1 MLVSGLDH
9 VIDAFEAG
17 WDSLT
22 TQREICAFDEQI
34 MSGSLAEFWQD
45 GRYFAQREIEALKIA
60 ERTSRFA

>member
-17 WDSLT
+17 WDSLAT
-22 TQREICAFDEQI
+22 RREVCAFDEQI

-45 GRYFAQREIEALKIA
+45 GRHFAQREIDALKIA
-60 ERTSRFA
+60 KRTAKFA